1 MSSVFARKTWNA
13 EMGMLSPYLM
23 ARIEEAWIKG
33 KDSNSGEKEG
43 LIIPE
48 GNFTNGDA
56 QIAQVGR
63 PRGL

>member
-1 MSSVFARKTWNA
+1 
-13 EMGMLSPYLM
+13 MGMLSPYLM

-33 KDSNSGEKEG
+33 KDSDSGEKEG

-56 QIAQVGR
+56 QITGIGR
-63 PRGL
+63 PSGL